1 MSDNPYRKLGGQT
14 IIYGF
19 GTIIPRVLNYIVLT
33 AYYTRR
39 LEVQQYGI
47 ITELYAY
54 IAIFLVIMTF
64 GLETG
69 FFKFYLSK
77 DKDKLFSSIAILLF
91 STSLIFITGGIIFS
105 GKISEVIQY
114 KNYPEYVKWAMAIV
128 GIDALTN
135 IFIAKLRIEEKIK
148 KFVIVQLFNVFLT
161 IVLVLFFFEILPKL
175 NTTANHLF
183 LLNYLQ
189 GLNRV
194 YLIFLANFIASGVRL
209 FILFS
214 EMKGIRIKFDSY
226 LIKEILIYSLPLLL
240 AQLSGIFNE
249 SVDRIMLRHF
259 LPEGTDKLYEIGIYG
274 ANFRIAMLM
283 TIFIQMFR
291 YAADPFYFSSYND
304 KNSIKI
310 YADVFKY
317 FVIFCMIIFLLIMLY
332 IHYFKFFI
340 DSKYHSG
347 LYIVPVI
354 LFSSFMTGVLFN
366 LNIWY
371 RLTGKTYYGIY
382 IIGTGAVVTF
392 ILNALLIP
400 GMGYYGCA
408 ITRLVSS
415 TIMVLLSYL
424 AGKRFFK
431 VPYDLRKVFLYIIF
445 AIAIYV
451 FNKYF
456 TSKMLLIN
464 TLKNTLFFGGFIY
477 YLVRKEKLLDIF
489 ILKKYENKNTKQV

>member
-1 MSDNPYRKLGGQT
+1 MSENPYRKLGGQT

-69 FFKFYLSK
+69 FFKFYFNR
-77 DKDKLFSSIAILLF
+77 DKEKLFSSITILLF
-91 STSLIFITGGIIFS
+91 STSSIFIIGGIVFS
-105 GKISEVIQY
+105 GKISALIQY

-128 GIDALTN
+128 GIDSLTN

-161 IVLVLFFFEILPKL
+161 IALVLFFFEVLPKL
-175 NTTANHLF
+175 HVATNHLY

-189 GLNRV
+189 KLNRV
-194 YLIFLANFIASGVRL
+194 YLIFLANFLASMIRL
-209 FILFS
+209 AILFS
-214 EMKGIRIKFDSY
+214 EMKGIRIKFDSI
-226 LIKEILIYSLPLLL
+226 LIKEILIYSLPLLI

-304 KNSIKI
+304 KNSKKI

-317 FVIFCMIIFLLIMLY
+317 FIIFCMVIFLLIMLY
-332 IHYFKFFI
+332 IHFFKYFI
-340 DSKYHSG
+340 DSKFHSG

-354 LFSSFMTGVLFN
+354 LLSSFMTGVLFN

-400 GMGYYGCA
+400 GLGYFGCA
-408 ITRLVSS
+408 ITRLVSAS
-415 TIMVLLSYL
+415 IMVLLSYFT
-424 AGKRFFK
+424 GKKFFK
-431 VPYDLRKVFLYIIF
+431 IPYDLKKVFLYIIF
-445 AIAIYV
+445 ALLIYE
-451 FNKYF
+451 FNKYYI
-456 TSKMLLIN
+456 SKNLLVN
-464 TLKNTLFFGGFIY
+464 TLKNTLFFVGFIY
-477 YLVRKEKLLDIF
+477 YLIKKENLLNIF
-489 ILKKYENKNTKQV
+489 ILKKI

>member
-69 FFKFYLSK
+69 FFKFYFSK

-194 YLIFLANFIASGVRL
+194 YLILD
-209 FILFS
+209 ILS
-214 EMKGIRIKFDSY
+214 MPAIKGYFWQI
-226 LIKEILIYSLPLLL
+226 LLL
-240 AQLSGIFNE
+240 VEYDCLYC
-249 SVDRIMLRHF
+249 F
-259 LPEGTDKLYEIGIYG
+259 LK
-274 ANFRIAMLM
+274 
-283 TIFIQMFR
+283 
-291 YAADPFYFSSYND
+291 
-304 KNSIKI
+304 
-310 YADVFKY
+310 
-317 FVIFCMIIFLLIMLY
+317 
-332 IHYFKFFI
+332 
-340 DSKYHSG
+340 
-347 LYIVPVI
+347 
-354 LFSSFMTGVLFN
+354 
-366 LNIWY
+366 
-371 RLTGKTYYGIY
+371 
-382 IIGTGAVVTF
+382 
-392 ILNALLIP
+392 
-400 GMGYYGCA
+400 
-408 ITRLVSS
+408 
-415 TIMVLLSYL
+415 
-424 AGKRFFK
+424 
-431 VPYDLRKVFLYIIF
+431 
-445 AIAIYV
+445 
-451 FNKYF
+451 
-456 TSKMLLIN
+456 
-464 TLKNTLFFGGFIY
+464 
-477 YLVRKEKLLDIF
+477 
-489 ILKKYENKNTKQV
+489 